1 MRLYEVIF
9 IVKPMEEDA
18 TNAVIEKFTKLI
30 QANGGKIEKEDRWG
44 KKRLAYEIKDMT
56 EGYYVLLYVNAEP
69 ACVAECD
76 RVMKITAQT
85 ASRSKGRTE
94 SSVRSVCVTGF
105 IQERE
110 THEQS
115 HTDRSPCARP

>member
-44 KKRLAYEIKDMT
+44 KKRLAYEIKDCM
-56 EGYYVLLYVNAEP
+56 EGYYCLFNVTCEP

-76 RVMKITAQT
+76 RVMKITDELL
-85 ASRSKGRTE
+85 KHMI
-94 SSVRSVCVTGF
+94 VR
-105 IQERE
+105 EDE
-110 THEQS
+110 T
-115 HTDRSPCARP
+115 